1 MSEEP
6 ASRLLEAWYNVD
18 DQNLS
23 LRTAILKPKALEAI
37 HRMNRLTHKLLLL
50 ISLPESVR
58 KEYLTKEWSKAEQI
72 IQQLKSKAMKENDAT
87 LLREANALAVKL
99 ELAKRYNTLP
109 NFIDK
114 LMILNNMLNRLI
126 NATSAVEGRTFYGVL
141 SIQQQRK
148 RRFFFKEKEEE
159 VE

>member
-1 MSEEP
+1 
-6 ASRLLEAWYNVD
+6 
-18 DQNLS
+18 
-23 LRTAILKPKALEAI
+23 
-37 HRMNRLTHKLLLL
+37 
-50 ISLPESVR
+50 
-58 KEYLTKEWSKAEQI
+58 
-72 IQQLKSKAMKENDAT
+72 
-87 LLREANALAVKL
+87 
-99 ELAKRYNTLP
+99 LP